1 MDVTSIIVSFEDC
14 AKKQYHFTLEGNW
27 RKGNEQVKKMNE
39 LFARIKD
46 HGDEARN
53 KLLDLTNSNSDEVA
67 SMAAVYSMRFNPEKC
82 LKTLQGIAEKNIP
95 LLSSDAKQAIEN
107 WNNKEW
113 YID

>member
-1 MDVTSIIVSFEDC
+1 
-14 AKKQYHFTLEGNW
+14 
-27 RKGNEQVKKMNE
+27 
-39 LFARIKD
+39 
-46 HGDEARN
+46 
-53 KLLDLTNSNSDEVA
+53 
-67 SMAAVYSMRFNPEKC
+67 MAAVYSMRFNPEKC